1 MYRNAEKDLEILL
14 DIAFAYKRTEAESAS
29 VRNNA
34 KKVASLV
41 SEWSQVESLS
51 PELEESADDV
61 YTFFS
66 SL

>member
-1 MYRNAEKDLEILL
+1 MEILL
-14 DIAFAYKRTEAESAS
+14 DIAFAYKRTDTESAS

-41 SEWSQVESLS
+41 SEWSQIESLS
-51 PELEESADDV
+51 SELGESADDV

>member
-1 MYRNAEKDLEILL
+1 MEILL
-14 DIAFAYKRTEAESAS
+14 DIAFAYKRTDTESAS

-34 KKVASLV
+34 KKVVSLV
-41 SEWSQVESLS
+41 NEWSQIDNRS

-61 YTFFS
+61 CAFFS